1 MKYAQTME
9 QLEAEESE
17 LRALI
22 SQSSQKLLLE
32 LKELEKD
39 LYKLEKEEQMEA
51 NTLLDA
57 QA

>member
-1 MKYAQTME
+1 ME

-22 SQSSQKLLLE
+22 SQSSDSSQKLLLE
-32 LKELEKD
+32 LKELQKD

-51 NTLLDA
+51 ITPLDA